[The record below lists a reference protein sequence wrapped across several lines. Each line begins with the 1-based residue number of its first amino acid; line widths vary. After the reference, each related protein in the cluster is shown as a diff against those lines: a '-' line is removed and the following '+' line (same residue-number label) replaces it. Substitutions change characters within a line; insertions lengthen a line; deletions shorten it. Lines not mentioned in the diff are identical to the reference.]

1 MHRRPLPTYPT
12 VTPATESHRR
22 RQSRSASPCLRAV
35 GDLDLLSS
43 ASPLSGLVVAEEQR
57 RAPKAAARHLP
68 PPAPAVTAASPR
80 PLTRLAAQ
88 DAHSGPHR
96 AHPLPPSTATSA
108 ATPTPSPS
116 SSALSPSSHRQR
128 CLPPATE
135 VDDQQRQAAE
145 LDDTHAMLGH
155 MDESIAC
162 YEKGLQIQMSALDE
176 RNPCLPETCR

>member
-1 MHRRPLPTYPT
+1 M
-12 VTPATESHRR
+12 
-22 RQSRSASPCLRAV
+22 
-35 GDLDLLSS
+35 
-43 ASPLSGLVVAEEQR
+43 
-57 RAPKAAARHLP
+57 
-68 PPAPAVTAASPR
+68 
-80 PLTRLAAQ
+80 
-88 DAHSGPHR
+88 
-96 AHPLPPSTATSA
+96 
-108 ATPTPSPS
+108 
-116 SSALSPSSHRQR
+116 SPSSHRQR

>member
-12 VTPATESHRR
+12 VAPATESHRR
-22 RQSRSASPCLRAV
+22 RPSRSASPCLRA
-35 GDLDLLSS
+35 GEDMDLLSS

-57 RAPKAAARHLP
+57 HAPRAAARHLP

-116 SSALSPSSHRQR
+116 SSVLSRSTTSSDRGRARRPAATRTPCLATWTSPS
-128 CLPPATE
+128 PAT
-135 VDDQQRQAAE
+135 RR
-145 LDDTHAMLGH
+145 G
-155 MDESIAC
+155 SRSRC
-162 YEKGLQIQMSALDE
+162 PRSMSAIPASL
-176 RNPCLPETCR
+176 RPAGR